1 MGVAIILAF
10 IYGWQLTLLVLAFL
24 PLIAIAGA
32 INWAVMSGNTVS
44 QKAGQ
49 EEVGKVRKIGVAQVF
64 IPGPLLCIYI
74 RPVVYE
80 GAYPATVIS
89 SAAEIRQRT

>member
-1 MGVAIILAF
+1 MGVGILLAF

-24 PLIAIAGA
+24 PFIAIAGA

-49 EEVGKVRKIGVAQVF
+49 EEVGKVGMAFHKDLFLAHF
-64 IPGPLLCIYI
+64 IILHSGPLLL
-74 RPVVYE
+74 
-80 GAYPATVIS
+80 
-89 SAAEIRQRT
+89 